1 MGLWN
6 HASTVMKRIVS
17 IAMVSMVILTAFGA
31 AMPMATAQNDDGA
44 ASNEDPDVA
53 PGERLAGVIAVQ
65 DAEIEGEVAE
75 RTFGVKVARAASDDA
90 RADVVGD
97 QVTDVEERLERL
109 EQRTNELQRARE
121 RGDISE
127 GEYRAEMARIAVE
140 RKTAERLA
148 ERSEVRAGELPADLL
163 DAKGIDVEAIQM
175 LRERAGELGG
185 TEVAEIARGIAGANV
200 GERFSSDA
208 GQRGGADGEVRASTD
223 RDAIERGPAA
233 GNVSDDDVDEHGEA
247 NLTERL
253 ERAEQMRDRAQE
265 RIERAEE
272 RIDGD
277 DDAQAALNRARTSL
291 QDADEALGAA
301 REASDENAS
310 DAIELAD
317 QALERAEEA
326 LDLANEAIDSN
337 DDAPDGTDSSAND
350 RTRSR

>member
-1 MGLWN
+1 
-6 HASTVMKRIVS
+6 MKRIVS

-31 AMPMATAQNDDGA
+31 AMPMAMAQSDDGA
-44 ASNEDPDVA
+44 TSNDDPDVA

-75 RTFGVKVARAASDDA
+75 RTFGVKVARAASDEA
-90 RADVVGD
+90 KADVVGD

-109 EQRTNELQRARE
+109 EQRTNELLRARE
-121 RGDISE
+121 RGDIAE

-140 RKTAERLA
+140 RRTAERLA
-148 ERSEVRAGELPADLL
+148 ERSEERAGELPADLL
-163 DAKGIDVEAIQM
+163 EAKGIDVEALQM
-175 LRERAGELGG
+175 LRERASELGG

-208 GQRGGADGEVRASTD
+208 GQPGTGDGEARSPTD
-223 RDAIERGPAA
+223 RDAVERGPAA
-233 GNVSDDDVDEHGEA
+233 GNGSDDDVDDQREA
-247 NLTERL
+247 NLTDRL
-253 ERAEQMRDRAQE
+253 ERAERMRDRAQE

-277 DDAQAALNRARTSL
+277 DDAQAALNRARTNL

-317 QALERAEEA
+317 EALDRAEEA
-326 LDLANEAIDSN
+326 LELANEAIDSN